1 MKKTLRIICY
11 VLVVFICNLPLLATI
26 ATSLKTPA
34 QISAS
39 PPLLFFK
46 PTLANYAEVLTSPS
60 LHFGTYLRNSF
71 GLALL
76 GTLFSILLALPAAYG
91 MVRHGVGKK
100 FLLPFVT
107 NLRTF
112 PLIIFAIPFYF
123 MFQSVGLLDT
133 VLGLAILSCLINL
146 PLALVVL
153 LSFFQDLPIELE
165 EAAFVDG
172 ASTFQTM
179 RMIILPLATTVLAS
193 VSVLSFIYAWNEF
206 LFGLILTTKVA
217 TPVTVGATFFITSFG
232 IRWGQTAA
240 AITLSILPPMFIGV
254 LSFRYLT
261 KALLSGAIKG

>member
-1 MKKTLRIICY
+1 MKKILRIILY
-11 VLVVFICNLPLLATI
+11 IFVVGITNLPLLATI

-34 QISAS
+34 QISSS
-39 PPLLFFK
+39 PPLLFFV
-46 PTLANYAEVLTSPS
+46 PTLRNYREILLSPT
-60 LHFGTYLRNSF
+60 LHFAIYLRNSF

-76 GTLFSILLALPAAYG
+76 GTLFAIVLTIPAAYG
-91 MVRHGVGKK
+91 MVRYGIGKK

-123 MFQSVGLLDT
+123 MFQLVGLLDT
-133 VLGLAILSCLINL
+133 VFGLALLACLINL
-146 PLALVVL
+146 PLSLVVL
-153 LSFFQDLPIELE
+153 VSFFQDLPIELE

-193 VSVLSFIYAWNEF
+193 ISVLSFIYAWNEF
-206 LFGLILTTKVA
+206 LFGLILTTKNA
-217 TPVTVGATFFITSFG
+217 TPVTVGATFFITSFS
-232 IRWGQTAA
+232 IKWGETAA
-240 AITLSILPPMFIGV
+240 AISLSVLPPVIIGI

-261 KALLSGAIKG
+261 KALLAGAIKG